1 MEGAQYECVGRN
13 YYREMIMMIEQNS
26 NYAYK
31 VIFVNEKG
39 VRGTKALEEAEELG
53 RAISPS

>member
-1 MEGAQYECVGRN
+1 
-13 YYREMIMMIEQNS
+13 MIMMIEQNS